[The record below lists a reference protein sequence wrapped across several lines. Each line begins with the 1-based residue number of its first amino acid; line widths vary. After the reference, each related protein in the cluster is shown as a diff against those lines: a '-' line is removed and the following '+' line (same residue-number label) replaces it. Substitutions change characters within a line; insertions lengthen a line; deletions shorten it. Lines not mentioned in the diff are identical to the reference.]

1 MSRFTSVVD
10 RNSNLPSYAYI
21 DATSVTTKDFN
32 QFDVNGTYQAN
43 APNSYFNGNIVS
55 TSTVNA
61 AVVSGTTSISAPQIS
76 ATTSISTPQISATTS
91 ISAPTITATTQ
102 ISTPLLMINGQTF
115 QMNGVNAIAIGKDA
129 GQLGQGQEA
138 IAIGF
143 ESGNTNQGIY
153 TIAIGKE
160 SGKTSQG
167 QYAVGIGYRA
177 GVSNQHERT
186 IILNASNHTVVTAGV
201 ERCYIA
207 PIRNVTTAGT
217 GQNRH
222 VYYSTGT
229 HECTTS
235 ANVKQFE
242 PNAAWPSNSGCIGE
256 MIYAGP
262 VTTNILQSNELV
274 YYISGAQI
282 TLGQGLWQIQAWH
295 DLSGGT
301 SPTKFRGAIAN
312 VSGSG
317 FSSNISGAW
326 SQTLVFNTSGSTSNI
341 LTTPPMMYYVG
352 TTPITFIAAMNV
364 VSPAA
369 TYSWTSYIQA
379 IRFA

>member
-32 QFDVNGTYQAN
+32 QFDITGTYQAN

-61 AVVSGTTSISAPQIS
+61 AVVSGTTLIDA
-76 ATTSISTPQISATTS
+76 PQISATTS

-102 ISTPLLMINGQTF
+102 ISTPLLFINGQTF
-115 QMNGVNAIAIGKDA
+115 QINGVNAIAIGKDA
-129 GQLGQGQEA
+129 GQLDQGQEA

-143 ESGNTNQGIY
+143 ESGNKNQGNY
-153 TIAIGKE
+153 AIAIGKR
-160 SGKTSQG
+160 SGKTDQG

-186 IILNASNHTVVTAGV
+186 IILNATNQTVVSEGV

-207 PIRNVTTAGT
+207 PIRNVTTGT
-217 GQNRH
+217 GQNKH
-222 VYYSTGT
+222 VYYSTST

-235 ANVKQFE
+235 ANVKQFD

-262 VTTNILQSNELV
+262 VTTNILQSNEFVFYL
-274 YYISGAQI
+274 SGAQI
-282 TLGQGLWQIQAWH
+282 TLGQGLWQIQSWH

-301 SPTKFRGAIAN
+301 SPTKFRGAISN
-312 VSGSG
+312 VNGSM

-326 SQTLVFNTSGSTSNI
+326 SQTLVYNTSGSTSNVF
-341 LTTPPMMYYVG
+341 TTPPMMYYVG
-352 TTPITFIAAMNV
+352 TSPITFIAAMNV

-369 TYSWTSYIQA
+369 TYSWVSYIQA

>member
-32 QFDVNGTYQAN
+32 QFDINGTYQAN

-61 AVVSGTTSISAPQIS
+61 AVVSGTTLIDA
-76 ATTSISTPQISATTS
+76 PQISATTS

-102 ISTPLLMINGQTF
+102 ISTPLLFINGQTF
-115 QMNGVNAIAIGKDA
+115 QINGVNAIAIGKDA
-129 GQLGQGQEA
+129 GQSGQGQEA

-143 ESGNTNQGIY
+143 ESGNENQGNYTVAIGKRSGKTNQG
-153 TIAIGKE
+153 A
-160 SGKTSQG
+160 
-167 QYAVGIGYRA
+167 YAVGIGYRA
-177 GVSNQHERT
+177 GISNQHERT
-186 IILNASNHTVVTAGV
+186 IILNATNQTVVSHGV
-201 ERCYIA
+201 DRCYIA
-207 PIRNVTTAGT
+207 PIRNVTTGT
-217 GQNRH
+217 GQTNH
-222 VYYSTGT
+222 VYYSTST

-235 ANVKQFE
+235 ANVKQFD

-262 VTTNILQSNELV
+262 VTTNILQSNEFVFYL
-274 YYISGAQI
+274 SGAQI
-282 TLGQGLWQIQAWH
+282 TLGQGLWQIQSWH
-295 DLSGGT
+295 DVSGGT
-301 SPTKFRGAIAN
+301 SPTKFRGVISN
-312 VSGSG
+312 VNGSM

-326 SQTLVFNTSGSTSNI
+326 SQTLVYNTSGSTSNVF
-341 LTTPPMMYYVG
+341 TTPPMMYYVG
-352 TTPITFIAAMNV
+352 TSPITFIAAMNV

-369 TYSWTSYIQA
+369 TYSWVSYIQA

>member
-10 RNSNLPSYAYI
+10 RTSNLPSY
-21 DATSVTTKDFN
+21 ATSVTTKDFN
-32 QFDVNGTYQAN
+32 QFDINGTYQAN

-61 AVVSGTTSISAPQIS
+61 AVVSGTTLIDAPQIS
-76 ATTSISTPQISATTS
+76 ATNSINAPQISATTS

-102 ISTPLLMINGQTF
+102 ISTPLLIINGQTF

-143 ESGNTNQGIY
+143 ESGNTNQGNY

-186 IILNASNHTVVTAGV
+186 IILNATNQTVVSQGV
-201 ERCYIA
+201 DRCYIA
-207 PIRNVTTAGT
+207 PIRNVPTGT
-217 GQNRH
+217 GQTGH
-222 VYYSTGT
+222 VYYSTST
-229 HECTTS
+229 NECTTS
-235 ANVKQFE
+235 ANVKQFD

-256 MIYAGP
+256 MRYAGP
-262 VTTNILQSNELV
+262 VTTNILQSNEFVFYL
-274 YYISGAQI
+274 SGAQI
-282 TLGQGLWQIQAWH
+282 TLGQGLWQIQSWH
-295 DLSGGT
+295 DVSGVT
-301 SPTKFRGAIAN
+301 SPTKFRAVISN
-312 VSGSG
+312 VNGSG

-326 SQTLVFNTSGSTSNI
+326 SQTLVYNTSGSTSNI

-352 TTPITFIAAMNV
+352 TSPITFIAAMNV

-369 TYSWTSYIQA
+369 TYTWTSYIQA

>member
-32 QFDVNGTYQAN
+32 QFDINGTYQAN

-61 AVVSGTTSISAPQIS
+61 AVVSGTTLIDAPQIS
-76 ATTSISTPQISATTS
+76 ATTSISAPQISATTS

-102 ISTPLLMINGQTF
+102 ISTPLLFINGQTF
-115 QMNGVNAIAIGKDA
+115 QINGVNAIAIGKDA
-129 GQLGQGQEA
+129 GQSGQGQEA

-143 ESGNTNQGIY
+143 ESGNENQGNYTVAIGKRSGKTNQG
-153 TIAIGKE
+153 A
-160 SGKTSQG
+160 
-167 QYAVGIGYRA
+167 YAVGIGYRA
-177 GVSNQHERT
+177 GISNQHERT
-186 IILNASNHTVVTAGV
+186 IILNATNQTVVSHGV
-201 ERCYIA
+201 DRCYIA
-207 PIRNVTTAGT
+207 PIRNVTTGT
-217 GQNRH
+217 HGQNRH
-222 VYYSTGT
+222 VYYSTGS

-235 ANVKQFE
+235 ANVKQFD

-262 VTTNILQSNELV
+262 VTTNILQSNEFVFYL
-274 YYISGAQI
+274 SGAQI
-282 TLGQGLWQIQAWH
+282 TLGEGLWQIQSWH
-295 DLSGGT
+295 DLGGGA
-301 SPTKFRGAIAN
+301 SPTKFRGAISN
-312 VSGSG
+312 VNGSM

-326 SQTLVFNTSGSTSNI
+326 SQTLVYNTSGSISNVF
-341 LTTPPMMYYVG
+341 TTPPMMYYVG
-352 TTPITFIAAMNV
+352 TSPITFIAAMNV